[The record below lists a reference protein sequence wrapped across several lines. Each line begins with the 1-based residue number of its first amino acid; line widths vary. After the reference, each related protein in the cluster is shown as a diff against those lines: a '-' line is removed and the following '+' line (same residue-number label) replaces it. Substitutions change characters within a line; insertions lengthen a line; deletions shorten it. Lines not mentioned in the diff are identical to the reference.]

1 MPYTY
6 IVECA
11 DGTYYT
17 GWAQNLDQRIAKHNL
32 GDGARY
38 TRGRIPVKLV
48 YAERHDAKG
57 DAQKRECQIKKLS
70 RAEKERLIRIKS
82 FEAADCRWED

>member
-17 GWAQNLDQRIAKHNL
+17 GWAKDLDQRINAHNL
-32 GDGARY
+32 GAGARY
-38 TRGRIPVKLV
+38 TKGRTPVRLV

-57 DAQKRECQIKKLS
+57 DAQKRECQIKKLT
-70 RAEKERLIRIKS
+70 RAQKKRLVKG
-82 FEAADCRWED
+82 FEAAD